1 MLQTLKIPT
10 IKTEDTKD
18 ILKTMNDEVE
28 TVFVCD
34 PFEGEEFLNLH
45 KEEQRIIGPPVVL
58 ACAKNNQTL
67 PYNSRPLYCSIMANH
82 IICFTGFKKK
92 EEMGKLCNLVHHM
105 GGSIR
110 GELSGR
116 VTHLVASSVHGHKY
130 GVCDS

>member
-1 MLQTLKIPT
+1 MLKLKVFM
-10 IKTEDTKD
+10 TEDSKATLRALGD
-18 ILKTMNDEVE
+18 DAE

-34 PFEGEEFLNLH
+34 PFEGDDFLTLH

-58 ACAKNNQTL
+58 ACVMNNQPL
-67 PYNSRPLYCSIMANH
+67 PCNSRPLYCSIMSNH

-92 EEMGKLCNLVHHM
+92 EEMGRLCNLVHNM

-130 GVCDS
+130 GVRN